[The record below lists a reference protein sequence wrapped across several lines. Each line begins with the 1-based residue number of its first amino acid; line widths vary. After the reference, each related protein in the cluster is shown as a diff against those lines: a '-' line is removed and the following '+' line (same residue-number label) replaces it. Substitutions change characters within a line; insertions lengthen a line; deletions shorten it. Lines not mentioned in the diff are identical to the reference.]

1 MKRPRSRRPHAPR
14 PPGAHRHRLELAILP
29 QPTDTT
35 CGPTCLHAVY
45 RFHGDVLP
53 LQQVIDEVP
62 SLAEGG
68 TLAVNLGLHAL
79 GRGYDALLHSNN
91 LLVFDP
97 TWADPSGACDPEL
110 LLAKL
115 ALRHEATDDVKLR
128 VAIEAYSRFVELG
141 GRVHLDEF
149 SPQLFLGH
157 LRQQRPILAGLSSTW
172 LYRSARE
179 RYEGDRAVYDDVA
192 GAPQGHF
199 VVLAGYDEQT
209 ARVLVADPYLPN
221 PLGAQHHYSVSVD
234 RALNAILLGVLTYDA
249 NLLVITP
256 RRPGAAA

>member
-1 MKRPRSRRPHAPR
+1 M
-14 PPGAHRHRLELAILP
+14 LA

-45 RFHGDVLP
+45 RFHGESLP

-62 SLAEGG
+62 KLADGG

-97 TWADPSGACDPEL
+97 TWCDETGECEPGL
-110 LLAKL
+110 LLEKL
-115 ALRHEATDDVKLR
+115 EQRHAVSEDPKLR
-128 VAIEAYSRFVELG
+128 DAIGAYSRFVELG
-141 GRVHLDEF
+141 GRVRLDEF
-149 SPQLFLGH
+149 SSQLFLDH
-157 LRQQRPILAGLSSTW
+157 LTHERPILAGLSSTW

-179 RYEGDRAVYDDVA
+179 RYEGDKAIYDDIA
-192 GAPQGHF
+192 GSPQGHF
-199 VVLAGYDEQT
+199 VVLAGYDEAA
-209 ARVLVADPYLPN
+209 ARVRVADPYLPN
-221 PLGAQHHYSVSVD
+221 PLGEEHHYSVSVD
-234 RALNAILLGVLTYDA
+234 RALNAIMLGVLTYDA

-256 RRPGAAA
+256 RQVLAPRETGAPA